1 MQLIRPE
8 AREVGQLLQD
18 EDGAAEVEDVYV
30 LQHPLEVDL
39 LGGGA
44 CSTLRHAPAAD
55 GTRLQNGLDVSAGAW
70 WDHSPEIIPN
80 ELDRGADLKVLTD
93 GLELD
98 PTRVGRVGLLPT
110 MADGQDLFAVGV
122 PAIGQVALQQL
133 LLHPLRML
141 RL

>member
-1 MQLIRPE
+1 MQLIKPE

-55 GTRLQNGLDVSAGAW
+55 GTRLQNGLDVSAGV
-70 WDHSPEIIPN
+70 P
-80 ELDRGADLKVLTD
+80 
-93 GLELD
+93 
-98 PTRVGRVGLLPT
+98 GRITHQKSYQTSLIE
-110 MADGQDLFAVGV
+110 GQT
-122 PAIGQVALQQL
+122 
-133 LLHPLRML
+133 
-141 RL
+141 